1 MRLKKSFHLALN
13 LLFHSKL
20 RSWLTIIGIIIGM
33 AAVVAI
39 ISISQGAEQQLQQ
52 RLGSLGA
59 NVLTITP
66 GASRASGIGFGGGAG
81 GFGGFGGGGSA
92 VTTQKNL
99 TSKDILAIESVP
111 NVEYVM
117 GSVSGRADVSFS
129 GKTSSKMN
137 CQGVDISVWKD
148 ITTET
153 LAAGRFLTS
162 GDSYSVV
169 IGSNVA
175 NTLFGTPVSLNDK
188 LIIGGQTFNVVGIV
202 ESGSSIYMPID
213 IARNVL
219 EDAEGNFF
227 SSISVKITDVSLA
240 NDTVNAITDRL
251 SLSRGILQAKKQDF
265 SVSNPAAAQQTIQ
278 QTLGTMTLFLGAI
291 AAISLLVGAIGIA
304 NTMFTSVLER
314 TNDIGIMKAIGARNR
329 DVLSIFILNSGLI
342 GLIGGLGGVI
352 LGSIASTLI
361 SSAAGIGTSVAGG
374 RGGLGNLFGSSYVSP
389 GLIIGVLLFSIA
401 IGMIAGIIPAI
412 RASKLSPV
420 DALRYE

>member
-1 MRLKKSFHLALN
+1 MRLKKSFQLALN

-59 NVLTITP
+59 DVLTITP
-66 GASRASGIGFGGGAG
+66 GASRASGIGFGGG
-81 GFGGFGGGGSA
+81 GFGGGVST

-99 TSKDILAIESVP
+99 TSKDITAIKSVP

-129 GKTSSKMN
+129 GKTSSNMN
-137 CQGVDISVWKD
+137 CQGVDISLWKD

-153 LAAGRFLTS
+153 LTSGRFLTT
-162 GDSYSVV
+162 GDSYAVV

-175 NTLFGTPVSLNDK
+175 NSIFGKTISLNDK
-188 LIIGGQTFNVVGIV
+188 LIIGGQSFNVVGIV
-202 ESGSSIYMPID
+202 ESGSSIYMPISV
-213 IARNVL
+213 ARNVL
-219 EDAEGNFF
+219 ENAEGDFF
-227 SSISVKITDVSLA
+227 SSISVKISDVNLA
-240 NDTVNAITDRL
+240 NDTVNLITNRL
-251 SLSRGILQAKKQDF
+251 MLSRGILQAKKQDF
-265 SVSNPAAAQQTIQ
+265 SVSNPAAFQQTIQ

-314 TNDIGIMKAIGARNR
+314 TNDIGIMKAIGARNK
-329 DVLSIFILNSGLI
+329 DVLSIFLLNSGLI
-342 GLIGGLGGVI
+342 GFIGGLGGVI
-352 LGSIASTLI
+352 LGSIASTLV

-374 RGGLGNLFGSSYVSP
+374 RGSGGLGNLFGSSYVSP
-389 GLIIGVLLFSIA
+389 GLIIGVLLFSVA